1 MADAQSFFASC
12 PKGVEDLLATELSEL
27 GADKIQAVW
36 SGVNFEGDLKTAYR
50 VCLWSRLAS
59 RVMLPLKSFAVT
71 NEDELYREVQSINW
85 GKHVKM
91 DGTLA
96 VNCNVSHSGIT
107 NSHYASLKVKDAIV
121 DQFKEVYDQRPSV
134 DRERPDIRINLHIN
148 KDQAV
153 LSLDLSGEPLHKRG
167 YRQTSMAAPL
177 KENLAAAILKR
188 AGWPNDSLSLVDLM
202 CGSGTL
208 LTEAAHMALGLA
220 PGLHREFYGFL
231 GWKGHDAEAWQALV
245 QEASQQRVN
254 DRAYHHL
261 DIRGFDAS
269 IKSVKAAR
277 QNVQAADVD
286 RYVKIEQRAIEDC
299 PLPENMEKGMV
310 VVNPPY
316 GERLGDAKE
325 LVYVYADL
333 GECLRQNY
341 AEWSAYVFTGNE
353 ELAKHV
359 GLRSH
364 KSNTLFN
371 GAIKCKL
378 FHYTLRKAQS
388 EQVKAI
394 LEEKDQE
401 ARQMIIN
408 RLQKNHKHLSR
419 WAKRNNIECYRVYDA
434 DLPEFSAAIDIYND
448 QVLVQEYQA
457 PSSIDIR
464 KARLRFNFILQAV
477 EQVLGVS
484 KQQIVVKTRQQQ
496 KGLSQYEKQADEGHE
511 KIVHESGL
519 IFIVNLQDYLDT
531 GLFLDHRDT
540 RQKIREWAKDKHFLN
555 LFAYTGSVSV
565 YAAAGGAASTTTIDM
580 SNTYLRWAQK
590 NFKINQIVI
599 DNKHQ
604 FIKADCVKWLVQQSK
619 NPDQRYDLIFL
630 DPPTFSNS
638 KSMDDVFDVQKDH
651 VFLIQA
657 AMKLLNENGQLL
669 FSNNFRKFKLYSD
682 KLTGLKIE
690 NITQLTMPEDFRRNS
705 KIHQCWLIEKAD

>member
-1 MADAQSFFASC
+1 MADSQSFFASC
-12 PKGVEDLLATELSEL
+12 PKGVEDLLATELNDL
-27 GADKIQAVW
+27 GGDNIQAVQ
-36 SGVNFEGDLKTAYR
+36 SGVSFDGDLKTAYR

-59 RVMLPLKSFAVT
+59 RVLLPLKTFTVGD
-71 NEDELYREVQSINW
+71 EDVLYREIQAINW

-96 VNCNVSHSGIT
+96 VNCNISHSSLN

-134 DRERPDIRINLHIN
+134 DREQPDIRINLHIN
-148 KDQAV
+148 KDHAV

-188 AGWPNDSLSLVDLM
+188 AGWPNESLSLVDLM

-220 PGLHREFYGFL
+220 PGLNRDYYGFL
-231 GWKGHDAEAWQALV
+231 GWKGHDTETWQALRD
-245 QEASQQRVN
+245 EASKQKV
-254 DRAYHHL
+254 DDGVYHQL
-261 DIRGFDAS
+261 DIRGYDAS
-269 IKSVKAAR
+269 IRSVKAAR
-277 QNVQAADVD
+277 QNVQSAAVD
-286 RYVKIEQRAIEDC
+286 RYVKIQQQKIEDC
-299 PLPENMEKGMV
+299 PKPEGMEKGMV

-341 AEWSAYVFTGNE
+341 AQWSAYVFTGNE
-353 ELAKHV
+353 DLAKHV
-359 GLRSH
+359 GLRAH
-364 KSNTLFN
+364 KTNTLFN

-378 FHYTLRKAQS
+378 FHYKIRKPQS
-388 EQVKAI
+388 EEVKAI
-394 LEEKDQE
+394 LEEKDNE

-408 RLQKNHKHLSR
+408 RLKKNHKHLSR
-419 WAKRNNIECYRVYDA
+419 WANRNNIECYRLYDA

-477 EQVLGVS
+477 EQVLGVP

-496 KGLSQYEKQADEGHE
+496 KGLTQYEKQAEDGHE
-511 KIVHESGL
+511 KVVHESGL
-519 IFIVNLQDYLDT
+519 NFIVNLQDYLDT

-540 RQKIREWAKDKHFLN
+540 RRKIREWAKDKNFLN

-565 YAAAGGAASTTTIDM
+565 YAAAGGAASTTTVDM

-590 NFKINQIVI
+590 NFKINQLET
-599 DNKHQ
+599 DNKHK
-604 FIKADCVKWLVQQSK
+604 FIKADCIKWLAQQSEK
-619 NPDQRYDLIFL
+619 PDQLFDLIFL

-638 KSMDDVFDVQKDH
+638 KTMDDVFDVQKDY
-651 VFLIQA
+651 VVLIQSA
-657 AMKLLNENGQLL
+657 IKLLNKNGKLL
-669 FSNNFRKFKLYSD
+669 FSNNFRKFRLDSNKLPE
-682 KLTGLKIE
+682 LKMD
-690 NITQLTMPEDFRRNS
+690 NITQATMPEDFKRNS
-705 KIHQCWLIEKAD
+705 KIHQCWLIEKID